1 MLALEL
7 LVAMNYAPAALP
19 PPAADLAER
28 VERRLQDLEDK
39 VARQGPSAELLGL

>member
-19 PPAADLAER
+19 PPAAALAER

-39 VARQGPSAELLGL
+39 VPRYTCTDT